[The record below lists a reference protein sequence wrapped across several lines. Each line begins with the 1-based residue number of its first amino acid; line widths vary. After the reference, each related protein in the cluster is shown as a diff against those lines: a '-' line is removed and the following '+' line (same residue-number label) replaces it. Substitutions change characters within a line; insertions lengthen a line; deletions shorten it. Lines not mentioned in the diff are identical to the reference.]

1 MRSINQSLMVKLHLT
16 WPKHFEQVDQKKIS
30 RLHTAQAAQ
39 FFSLMADVLAV
50 GFSLREGLNF
60 ARIMLPRLGKQLTWL
75 QKRLSSGEAFAAA
88 IKPLVDVD
96 VYYQIKIAEENGA
109 LTEVMTNLGNY
120 LALRSQQQQ
129 KIRLALRYPLFI
141 LLGLGI
147 LLIGVKEALL
157 PELQALNP
165 QLVLRSPW
173 MMPMLWLLIALIIGL
188 ILVSVWVLRQPRLR
202 RLEIGAHVPVIGP
215 VLQLYWHYY
224 LSMNLGLLMGSGLQ
238 TRDVLQLL
246 LSYQQQSVL
255 QQLAAKL
262 DKHLRTGAELN
273 RFVDQHHFLPNSFKI
288 FFSKGLTSA
297 QLAKDLQ
304 ADAMLTYQ
312 RLFRKIESMIGLIQP
327 ILFAVIGLAIVGLY
341 LSLLL
346 PMYQTIGGLS

>member
-1 MRSINQSLMVKLHLT
+1 M
-16 WPKHFEQVDQKKIS
+16 QVDQKKIS
-30 RLHTAQAAQ
+30 RFRTPQAAQ

-60 ARIMLPRLGKQLTWL
+60 ARIMLPKLGKQLTWL
-75 QKRLSSGEAFAAA
+75 QKRLNLGDSFATA
-88 IKPLVDVD
+88 IRPLVDVD

-109 LTEVMTNLGNY
+109 LTEVLTNLGNY

-141 LLGLGI
+141 LVGLGF
-147 LLIGVKEALL
+147 LLIAVKEALL

-165 QLVLRSPW
+165 QLVLHSSW
-173 MMPMLWLLIALIIGL
+173 LMPVLWLVVILMTGL
-188 ILVSVWVLRQPRLR
+188 SLAGVWLLHQPRLR
-202 RLEIGAHVPVIGP
+202 RLELGTHVPVIGS
-215 VLQLYWHYY
+215 VLRLYWHYY
-224 LSMNLGLLMGSGLQ
+224 LSLNLGLLMGSGLQ
-238 TRDVLQLL
+238 ARDVLQLL

-262 DKHLRTGAELN
+262 DKHLRAGAELN
-273 RFVDQHHFLPNSFKI
+273 QFVDQHHFLPDAFKI

-312 RLFRKIESMIGLIQP
+312 RLFRKIESLIGLIQP